1 MIKLKDILN
10 EIKIKVLSGHLTEGI
25 MNIVKRLEND

>member
-10 EIKIKVLSGHLTEGI
+10 EVPLGTYTTIGANVGDIFV
-25 MNIVKRLEND
+25 M

>member
-10 EIKIKVLSGHLTEGI
+10 EIKSDDVAYHFTKLSNLD
-25 MNIVKRLEND
+25 NI